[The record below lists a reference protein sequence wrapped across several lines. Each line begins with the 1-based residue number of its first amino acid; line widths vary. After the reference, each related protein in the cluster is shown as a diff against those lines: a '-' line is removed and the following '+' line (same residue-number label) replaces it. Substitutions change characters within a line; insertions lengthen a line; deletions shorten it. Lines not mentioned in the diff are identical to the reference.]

1 MAERKVARLGF
12 RCTEGEHARLREAA
26 EGRGVSLSTFVV
38 DAFDRAEDAEGET
51 FDWGTVRRWQGVYSV
66 RGTMLN
72 DVAHD
77 LNSIALMTSSGG
89 AVGSTVRAVAMDVT
103 TGLFGVG
110 QHDATLGALLPSL
123 KTALAPACGWVRR
136 DATGSGAHGPR
147 DRFVCVRVPARTAA
161 AVRLVAEERDTSLTD
176 AILAR
181 CVYADRMPARVDR
194 ALLESVMDER
204 ARQKNNS
211 DQIARA
217 LERIGAAVT
226 ETGAG
231 NPLDDDVPYLVET
244 TCASTRRWSLAV
256 VEHVGPALRA
266 SRLVRDL

>member
-1 MAERKVARLGF
+1 MHDRRTDYLGF
-12 RCTEGEHARLREAA
+12 RCTEGEHARMREAA
-26 EGRGVSLSTFVV
+26 EGRGLSLSTVV
-38 DAFDRAEDAEGET
+38 VEAFDRTEDEGDD
-51 FDWGTVRRWQGVYSV
+51 FDWGAVRRWQGVYSV
-66 RGTMLN
+66 RGSMLN

-89 AVGSTVRAVAMDVT
+89 VVGSTVRAVAMDVT

-110 QHDATLGALLPSL
+110 QHDVTLGALLPAL

-136 DATGSGAHGPR
+136 DASDAIARRPR
-147 DRFVCVRVPARTAA
+147 DRFVGIRVPARTSA
-161 AVRLVAEERDTSLTD
+161 AVRRVAEERDTTLTD

-194 ALLESVMDER
+194 ALLESVLDEQ
-204 ARQKNNS
+204 ARQQNNS

-231 NPLDDDVPYLVET
+231 NPLDDNVPYLVET
-244 TCASTRRWSLAV
+244 TCASTRRWSSAV